1 METLCRLLIDY
12 MAGAIPTIPEHEGI
26 AVAVASQIQ
35 IGVHLLPRGIISVQW
50 KHLLHDFSVEHPDRA
65 ITGFLRTIWNDFV
78 DSIWRC
84 RNEIAHKKDNL
95 TQQVN
100 EETWASR
107 LMWFLE
113 HKHTLARADQFLL
126 TFTAEDIQR
135 MSGSYR
141 RRLVQNLETVLE
153 ASRIERTQKERGQHV
168 ITRYFA
174 RVQ

>member
-1 METLCRLLIDY
+1 MRAAVGGTRVVLKVSRELSGLVTHLGGKPSSRPH
-12 MAGAIPTIPEHEGI
+12 GWSAI
-26 AVAVASQIQ
+26 
-35 IGVHLLPRGIISVQW
+35 LR
-50 KHLLHDFSVEHPDRA
+50 PDRA
-65 ITGFLRTIWNDFV
+65 ITGFLRTLWNDFV

-113 HKHTLARADQFLL
+113 HKHTITRADQFLL

-153 ASRIERTQKERGQHV
+153 ATRIERTQKERGQHV
-168 ITRYFA
+168 ITRYFS